1 MISPLYIDPTTGG
14 MGLQILLGFFV
25 GGFVTIKLLWRHLL
39 EMLPFTRKDEKPE
52 DATAQSTPTTATP
65 VETAAE
71 E

>member
-25 GGFVTIKLLWRHLL
+25 GGFVTIKLLWGRFL
-39 EMLPFTRKDEKPE
+39 EMLPFTRKDQKPE
-52 DATAQSTPTTATP
+52 DASAQNASATAAP